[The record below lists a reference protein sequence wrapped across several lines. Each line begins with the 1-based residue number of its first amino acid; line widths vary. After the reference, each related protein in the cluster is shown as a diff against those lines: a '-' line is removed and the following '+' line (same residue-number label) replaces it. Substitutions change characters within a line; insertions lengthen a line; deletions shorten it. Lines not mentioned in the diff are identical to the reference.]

1 MNRTILVIAGLSL
14 ASGLAVAQEQEDQAF
29 DPNRDIVSEPKPE
42 PQMSM
47 DERQQE
53 TQTESDYG
61 MEPTQESA
69 TQQSTS
75 PSATT
80 PSATTPSA
88 TTPAATTPA
97 ASATGKGLSS
107 MSADELEGKKV
118 VTLTGEEIGE
128 IGEIGESPAHGGR
141 IATVEVGGFLGVG
154 EKTIAIPLSDLDK
167 SVSDEDSV
175 RTTMTRSSIESQPE
189 FDESGFTADDE

>member
-14 ASGLAVAQEQEDQAF
+14 ASGFAVAQEQEDQAF

-42 PQMSM
+42 PQTSM
-47 DERQQE
+47 GERQQD

-69 TQQSTS
+69 TQGTS

-80 PSATTPSA
+80 PSATTP
-88 TTPAATTPA
+88 A
-97 ASATGKGLSS
+97 ASATGEGLSS

-189 FDESGFTADDE
+189 FDESGFTADSE